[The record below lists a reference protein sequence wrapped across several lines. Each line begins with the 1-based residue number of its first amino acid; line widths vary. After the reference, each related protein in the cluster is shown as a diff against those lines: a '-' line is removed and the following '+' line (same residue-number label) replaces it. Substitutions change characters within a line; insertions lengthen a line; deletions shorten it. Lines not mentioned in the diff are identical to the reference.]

1 MKPIFS
7 KQQLENINTFRYNIR
22 GVINHIMPVARILV
36 SLAAVGSIVYYYGF
50 PQSSDT
56 ALVALRI
63 IRFSFYFYI
72 FKYLLYLLLA
82 QHTKEYIRE
91 NRMES
96 IIIFGLIFFGFLYL
110 IFGHQ
115 ILKNFSETYYLSYI
129 LPYLLLFVQ
138 LYFLIIVSIEI
149 GQASPIIAKLDLGPA
164 VLLIL
169 SFFILILVGTGL
181 LMMPEM
187 TVHHHIHFVDALF
200 TSASA
205 SCVTGLIVVDT
216 ATYFTFKGQM
226 IIMFLIQLGGI
237 NIISFA
243 TFFTTFYLRSTG
255 VRYQSLIKDF
265 LSTDKFSDT
274 RSILRQVVF
283 LSAFMEITGS
293 VLIYFL
299 WGNHYEFDS
308 GRDRVFSSVFHAISS
323 FNNAGFSLFTDN
335 LYEQGVRN
343 AYGLQIVVAILVIT
357 GGLGFIALQDI
368 QKKFS
373 FRKKKNA
380 PHPALQVN
388 TRLVLWV
395 SGILLLAGTAI
406 FYFFEDDTLL
416 KGQSLG
422 HALITSFFQSV
433 TARTAGFNT
442 VDFGQISL
450 PMLTIFMFLM
460 YVGASPGSTGGGI
473 KTTTFAVLIKSAIDT
488 LRGKKNVEFFKR
500 TISFDNINKAY
511 SLVLFSIALIFLS
524 TFLLSIFEPK
534 TDFVRLLFE
543 EISAFATVGLSTG
556 ITAGLSVG
564 GKIIII
570 VSMLVGRVGPLTLAL
585 ALSKKAIYT
594 RYRYGRTNVMIG

>member
-1 MKPIFS
+1 MRPIFS
-7 KQQLENINTFRYNIR
+7 KKQLENINIFRYNIR

-36 SLAAVGSIVYYYGF
+36 SLAAMGSIVYYYGF
-50 PQSSDT
+50 PQTSDT
-56 ALVALRI
+56 ALVALGI

-82 QHTKEYIRE
+82 QHTKQYIRE

-96 IIIFGLIFFGFLYL
+96 IIIFGLIFFGLIYL

-115 ILKNFSETYYLSYI
+115 IMRSFSETYYLSYV

-138 LYFLIIVSIEI
+138 IYFLVIVTIEI
-149 GQASPIIAKLDLGPA
+149 GQASPLIAKLELGPA
-164 VLLIL
+164 ALLIL
-169 SFFILILVGTGL
+169 SFLILIMAGTGL
-181 LMMPEM
+181 LMMPQM
-187 TVHHHIHFVDALF
+187 TVKHHIHLVDALF

-283 LSAFMEITGS
+283 LSAFMEVIGS

-299 WGNHYEFDS
+299 WGNHYHFGS
-308 GRDRVFSSVFHAISS
+308 SRDKIFSSVFHAISS

-335 LYEQGVRN
+335 LYEQGVRY
-343 AYGLQIVVAILVIT
+343 AYGLQMVIAILVIT
-357 GGLGFIALQDI
+357 GGLGFIALQDM
-368 QKKFS
+368 QKRFS
-373 FRKKKNA
+373 LRRKKNV
-380 PHPALQVN
+380 PHHALQIN

-395 SGILLLAGTAI
+395 SGMLLVIGTI
-406 FYFFEDDTLL
+406 MFYLFERNTLL
-416 KGQSLG
+416 KGQSFG
-422 HALITSFFQSV
+422 HAVITSFFQSV

-442 VDFGQISL
+442 VDFGQIGL

-473 KTTTFAVLIKSAIDT
+473 KTTTFAVLIKSAFDT
-488 LRGKKNVEFFKR
+488 LRGKKNVEFFRR

-511 SLVLFSIALIFLS
+511 SLVLFSIMLIFFS
-524 TFLLSIFEPK
+524 TFLLSIFEPGI
-534 TDFVRLLFE
+534 DFVRLLFE

-556 ITAGLSVG
+556 ITAGLSVT

>member
-56 ALVALRI
+56 ALVALSI

-82 QHTKEYIRE
+82 QHTREYIRE

-96 IIIFGLIFFGFLYL
+96 IIIFGLIFFGLLYL

-164 VLLIL
+164 ALLIL
-169 SFFILILVGTGL
+169 SFFFLILVGTGL

-226 IIMFLIQLGGI
+226 IIMLLIQLGGI

-299 WGNHYEFDS
+299 WGNHYHFDS
-308 GRDRVFSSVFHAISS
+308 GRDRIFSSVFHAISS

-380 PHPALQVN
+380 PHRVLQVN

-395 SGILLLAGTAI
+395 SGILLLAGTVI
-406 FYFFEDDTLL
+406 FYFFEKDTLL
-416 KGQSLG
+416 KGQSVG

-442 VDFGQISL
+442 VDFGQIGL

-511 SLVLFSIALIFLS
+511 SLVLFSITLIFLS

-534 TDFVRLLFE
+534 TDFIRLLFE

>member
-1 MKPIFS
+1 MRPILS
-7 KQQLENINTFRYNIR
+7 KKQLENINIFRYNIR
-22 GVINHIMPVARILV
+22 GVINHIMPAARILV
-36 SLAAVGSIVYYYGF
+36 SLAAMGSIVYYYGF
-50 PQSSDT
+50 PQTSDT
-56 ALVALRI
+56 ALVALGI

-82 QHTKEYIRE
+82 QHTKQYIRE

-96 IIIFGLIFFGFLYL
+96 IIIFGLIFFGLIYL

-115 ILKNFSETYYLSYI
+115 IMRSFSETYYLSYV

-138 LYFLIIVSIEI
+138 IYFLVIVTIEI
-149 GQASPIIAKLDLGPA
+149 GQASPLIAKLELGPA
-164 VLLIL
+164 ALLIL
-169 SFFILILVGTGL
+169 SFLILIMAGTGL
-181 LMMPEM
+181 LMMPQM
-187 TVHHHIHFVDALF
+187 TVKHHIHLVDALF

-283 LSAFMEITGS
+283 LSAFMEVIGS

-299 WGNHYEFDS
+299 WGNHYHFGS
-308 GRDRVFSSVFHAISS
+308 SRDKIFSSVFHAISS

-335 LYEQGVRN
+335 LYEQGVRY
-343 AYGLQIVVAILVIT
+343 AYGLQMVIAILVIT
-357 GGLGFIALQDI
+357 GGLGFIALQDM
-368 QKKFS
+368 QKRFS
-373 FRKKKNA
+373 LRRKKNV
-380 PHPALQVN
+380 PHHALQIN

-395 SGILLLAGTAI
+395 SGMLLVIGTI
-406 FYFFEDDTLL
+406 MFYLFERNTLL
-416 KGQSLG
+416 KGQSFG
-422 HALITSFFQSV
+422 HAVITSFFQSV

-442 VDFGQISL
+442 VDFGQIGL

-473 KTTTFAVLIKSAIDT
+473 KTTTFAVLIKSAFDT
-488 LRGKKNVEFFKR
+488 LRGKKNVEFFRR

-511 SLVLFSIALIFLS
+511 SLVLFSIMLIFFS
-524 TFLLSIFEPK
+524 TFLLSIFEPGI
-534 TDFVRLLFE
+534 DFVRLLFE

-556 ITAGLSVG
+556 ITAGLSVT

>member
-1 MKPIFS
+1 MKPFFS

-56 ALVALRI
+56 ALVALSI

-164 VLLIL
+164 ALLIL

-299 WGNHYEFDS
+299 WGNHYQFGS

-395 SGILLLAGTAI
+395 SGILLLTGTAI

-442 VDFGQISL
+442 VDFGQIGL

-570 VSMLVGRVGPLTLAL
+570 ISMLVGRVGPLTLAL

>member
-36 SLAAVGSIVYYYGF
+36 SLAAMGSIVYYYGF

-56 ALVALRI
+56 ALVALGI

-72 FKYLLYLLLA
+72 FKYLLYLFLA
-82 QHTKEYIRE
+82 QHPRQYIRE
-91 NRMES
+91 NRIES
-96 IIIFGLIFFGFLYL
+96 IIIFGLIFFGLLYL
-110 IFGHQ
+110 LFGHQ
-115 ILKNFSETYYLSYI
+115 LMRNISETYYLSYV

-138 LYFLIIVSIEI
+138 LYFLVIVTIEI

-164 VLLIL
+164 ALLIL
-169 SFFILILVGTGL
+169 SFLVLILAGTGL
-181 LMMPEM
+181 LMMPQM
-187 TVHHHIHFVDALF
+187 TVNHHIHFVDALF

-243 TFFTTFYLRSTG
+243 TFFTTFYFRSTG
-255 VRYQSLIKDF
+255 VRYQSLVKDF

-299 WGNHYEFDS
+299 WGNHYQFGS

-395 SGILLLAGTAI
+395 SGILLLVGTAI
-406 FYFFEDDTLL
+406 FYFFENDTLL

-442 VDFGQISL
+442 VDFGQIGL

-511 SLVLFSIALIFLS
+511 SLVFFSIALIFLS

-570 VSMLVGRVGPLTLAL
+570 ISMLVGRVGPLTLAL

>member
-1 MKPIFS
+1 MKPFFS

-56 ALVALRI
+56 ALVALSI

-96 IIIFGLIFFGFLYL
+96 IIIFGLIFFGLLYL

-164 VLLIL
+164 ALLIL

-299 WGNHYEFDS
+299 WGNHYQFGS

-395 SGILLLAGTAI
+395 SGILLLTGTAI

-442 VDFGQISL
+442 VDFGQIGL

-570 VSMLVGRVGPLTLAL
+570 ISMLVGRVGPLTLAL

>member
-1 MKPIFS
+1 MKPFFS

-56 ALVALRI
+56 ALVALSI

-96 IIIFGLIFFGFLYL
+96 IIIFGLIFFGLLYL

-164 VLLIL
+164 ALLIL
-169 SFFILILVGTGL
+169 SFFILILIGTGL

-226 IIMFLIQLGGI
+226 IIMLLIQLGGI

-299 WGNHYEFDS
+299 WGNHYQFGS

-395 SGILLLAGTAI
+395 SGILLLAGTVI
-406 FYFFEDDTLL
+406 FYFFEKDTLL

-442 VDFGQISL
+442 VDFGQIGL

-570 VSMLVGRVGPLTLAL
+570 ISMLVGRVGPLTLAL

>member
-56 ALVALRI
+56 ALIALSI

-82 QHTKEYIRE
+82 QHTREYIRE

-96 IIIFGLIFFGFLYL
+96 IIIFGLIFFGLLYL

-164 VLLIL
+164 ALLIL
-169 SFFILILVGTGL
+169 SFFFLIFVGTGL
-181 LMMPEM
+181 LMLPEM
-187 TVHHHIHFVDALF
+187 TVHHHIHFIDALF

-299 WGNHYEFDS
+299 WGNHYQFGS
-308 GRDRVFSSVFHAISS
+308 GRDRIFSSVFHAISS
-323 FNNAGFSLFTDN
+323 FNNAGFSLFTNN

-343 AYGLQIVVAILVIT
+343 AYGVQIVVAILVIT

-395 SGILLLAGTAI
+395 TGILLLAGTVI
-406 FYFFEDDTLL
+406 FYFFEKDTLL
-416 KGQSLG
+416 KGDSLG

-442 VDFGQISL
+442 VDFGQIGL

-488 LRGKKNVEFFKR
+488 LRGKKNVEFFRR

-511 SLVLFSIALIFLS
+511 SLVLFSITLIFLS

-534 TDFVRLLFE
+534 TDFIRLLFE